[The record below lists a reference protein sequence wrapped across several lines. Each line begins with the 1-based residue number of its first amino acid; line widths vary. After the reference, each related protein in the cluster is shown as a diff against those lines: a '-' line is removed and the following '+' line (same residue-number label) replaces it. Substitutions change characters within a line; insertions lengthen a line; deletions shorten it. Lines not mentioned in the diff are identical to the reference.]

1 MKLDDYKNN
10 VKIKKLID
18 ESLNSNDIITDQV
31 LLDNQNILDEFLLN
45 YKECS
50 LDKECNQVVKN
61 YQVDLV
67 FKDHQFYLKNV
78 LCIHGKQTEKLFIIK
93 KNYWFS
99 DFDINSFHLTYDEYF
114 NNQLNNLSFNLLDQ
128 NEKNFRKTLLSNIL
142 KAIQKGY
149 KKGIYLYGNSGIG
162 KTYMF
167 KVLANT
173 LASKNKTVIFSTLR
187 SLIDKLKESF
197 NSNEINSSE
206 LLKKI
211 KNVDFLF
218 LDDIGGENLSLWARD
233 DFLFEVL
240 NYRLENKKPTF
251 FTSNFS
257 IDLLEKNLQFT
268 RQYNNFLTSKDVFE
282 LEKIKIDRLIS
293 RIKALVKEINFT
305 GINKR
310 ITN

>member
-10 VKIKKLID
+10 PKIKKIISD
-18 ESLNSNDIITDQV
+18 SLNSNDVITDQV
-31 LLDNQNILDEFLLN
+31 LLDNKNILDEFLFN

-50 LDKECNQVVKN
+50 LDEKCSQIIKN

-67 FKDHQFYLKNV
+67 FKDHLFYLKNV

-99 DFDINSFHLTYDEYF
+99 DFDLNLFSLTYDEYF
-114 NNQLNNLSFNLLDQ
+114 KNELNNSEFSLLDQ
-128 NEKNFRKTLLSNIL
+128 KEKDIRKKLLSNIL
-142 KAIQKGY
+142 KFVQKNS
-149 KKGIYLYGNSGIG
+149 KKGVYLYGHSGIG

-197 NSNEINSSE
+197 NSSEINSLE
-206 LLKKI
+206 LMKKI
-211 KNVDFLF
+211 KTVDFLF

-240 NYRLENKKPTF
+240 NYRMENQKATF

-257 IDLLEKNLQFT
+257 INLLEKNLQFT
-268 RQYNNFLTSKDVFE
+268 RQYNNFLNSKDVFE
-282 LEKIKIDRLIS
+282 LEKIKIERLIS
-293 RIKALVKEINFT
+293 RIKTLSKELFFL
-305 GINKR
+305 GSNKR
-310 ITN
+310 KN

>member
-187 SLIDKLKESF
+187 SLIDKLKQSF

-310 ITN
+310 RTN

>member
-282 LEKIKIDRLIS
+282 LEKIKIDRLIA

-310 ITN
+310 RTN

>member
-1 MKLDDYKNN
+1 MKLSDYKNN
-10 VKIKKLID
+10 VKIKKLIED
-18 ESLNSNDIITDQV
+18 SQNSNDIITDKV
-31 LLDNQNILDEFLLN
+31 LLENQNILDEFLLN
-45 YKECS
+45 YKECN
-50 LDKECNQVVKN
+50 LDTKCEQVVKN

-78 LCIHGKQTEKLFIIK
+78 LCVHGKQTEKLFIIK
-93 KNYWFS
+93 KNYWFC
-99 DFDINSFHLTYDEYF
+99 DFDLNLFHLTIDEYF
-114 NNQLNNLSFNLLDQ
+114 NTQLNNSLFTLLDQ
-128 NEKNFRKTLLSNIL
+128 NEKNIRKTIL
-142 KAIQKGY
+142 KTIIKQIQKGY
-149 KKGIYLYGNSGIG
+149 KKGFYLYGNSGVG
-162 KTYMF
+162 KTYIF

-197 NSNEINSSE
+197 NSSEINS
-206 LLKKI
+206 LTLIKKI
-211 KNVDFLF
+211 KTVDFLF

-240 NYRLENKKPTF
+240 NYRMENQKPTF

-268 RQYNNFLTSKDVFE
+268 KQYNNFLTTQDVFK

-293 RIKALVKEINFT
+293 RIKTLAKEINLI
-305 GINKR
+305 GKNKR
-310 ITN
+310 QTN

>member
-310 ITN
+310 RTN

>member
-1 MKLDDYKNN
+1 MKLNDYKNN
-10 VKIKKLID
+10 PKIKKLID
-18 ESLNSNDIITDQV
+18 DSLNSNDVITDQV
-31 LLDNQNILDEFLLN
+31 LLDNKNILDEFLFN

-50 LDKECNQVVKN
+50 LDKKCNQIVKN

-67 FKDHQFYLKNV
+67 FKDHLFYLKNV

-99 DFDINSFHLTYDEYF
+99 DFDLNLFSLTYDEYF
-114 NNQLNNLSFNLLDQ
+114 KNELNNSEFSLLDQ
-128 NEKNFRKTLLSNIL
+128 KEKDIRKKILSNIL
-142 KAIQKGY
+142 KFVQKNS
-149 KKGIYLYGNSGIG
+149 KKGIYLYGNSGVG

-197 NSNEINSSE
+197 NSSEINSLE
-206 LLKKI
+206 LMKKI
-211 KNVDFLF
+211 KTVDFLF

-240 NYRLENKKPTF
+240 NYRMENQKSTF

-257 IDLLEKNLQFT
+257 IDLLEKNLQFI
-268 RQYNNFLTSKDVFE
+268 RQYNNFLNSKDVFE
-282 LEKIKIDRLIS
+282 LEKIKIERLIS
-293 RIKALVKEINFT
+293 RIKTLSKELFFI
-305 GINKR
+305 GSNKR
-310 ITN
+310 KN

>member
-10 VKIKKLID
+10 LKIKKLID
-18 ESLNSNDIITDQV
+18 DSLNSNDVITDQV
-31 LLDNQNILDEFLLN
+31 LLDNKNILDEFLFN

-50 LDKECNQVVKN
+50 LDKKCNQIVKN

-67 FKDHQFYLKNV
+67 FKDHLFYLKNV

-99 DFDINSFHLTYDEYF
+99 DFDLNLFSLTYDEYF
-114 NNQLNNLSFNLLDQ
+114 KNELNNSEFSLLDQ
-128 NEKNFRKTLLSNIL
+128 KEKDIRKKILSNIL
-142 KAIQKGY
+142 KFVQKNS
-149 KKGIYLYGNSGIG
+149 KKGIYLYGNSGVG

-197 NSNEINSSE
+197 NSSEINSLE
-206 LLKKI
+206 LMKKI
-211 KNVDFLF
+211 KTVDFLF

-240 NYRLENKKPTF
+240 NYRMENQKSTF

-268 RQYNNFLTSKDVFE
+268 RQYNNFLNSKDVFE
-282 LEKIKIDRLIS
+282 LEKIKIERLIS
-293 RIKALVKEINFT
+293 RIKTLSKELFFI
-305 GINKR
+305 GSNKR
-310 ITN
+310 KN

>member
-293 RIKALVKEINFT
+293 RINALVKEINFT

-310 ITN
+310 RTN

>member
-10 VKIKKLID
+10 PKIKKLID
-18 ESLNSNDIITDQV
+18 DSLNSNDVITDQV
-31 LLDNQNILDEFLLN
+31 LLDNKNILDEFLFN

-50 LDKECNQVVKN
+50 LDKKCNQIVKN

-67 FKDHQFYLKNV
+67 FKDHLFYLKNV

-93 KNYWFS
+93 KNYLFS
-99 DFDINSFHLTYDEYF
+99 DFDLNLFSLTYDEYF
-114 NNQLNNLSFNLLDQ
+114 KNELNNSEFSLLGQ
-128 NEKNFRKTLLSNIL
+128 KEKDIRKKLLSNIL
-142 KAIQKGY
+142 KFVQKNS

-197 NSNEINSSE
+197 NSSEINSLE
-206 LLKKI
+206 LMKKI
-211 KNVDFLF
+211 KTVDFLF

-240 NYRLENKKPTF
+240 NYRMENQRPTF

-268 RQYNNFLTSKDVFE
+268 RQYNNFLNSKDVFE
-282 LEKIKIDRLIS
+282 LEKIKIERLIS
-293 RIKALVKEINFT
+293 RIKTLSKELFFI
-305 GINKR
+305 GSNKR
-310 ITN
+310 KN

>member
-10 VKIKKLID
+10 PKIKKIISD
-18 ESLNSNDIITDQV
+18 SLNSNDVITDQV
-31 LLDNQNILDEFLLN
+31 LLDNKNILDEFLFN

-50 LDKECNQVVKN
+50 LYEKCSQIIKN

-67 FKDHQFYLKNV
+67 FKDHLFYLKNV

-99 DFDINSFHLTYDEYF
+99 DFDLNLFSLTYDEYF
-114 NNQLNNLSFNLLDQ
+114 KNELNNSEFSLLDQ
-128 NEKNFRKTLLSNIL
+128 KEKDIRKKLLSNIL
-142 KAIQKGY
+142 KFVQKNS
-149 KKGIYLYGNSGIG
+149 KKGIYLYGHSGIG

-197 NSNEINSSE
+197 NSSEINSLE
-206 LLKKI
+206 LMKKI
-211 KNVDFLF
+211 KTVDFLF

-240 NYRLENKKPTF
+240 NYRMENQKATF

-257 IDLLEKNLQFT
+257 INLLEKNLQFT
-268 RQYNNFLTSKDVFE
+268 RQYNNFLNSKDVFE
-282 LEKIKIDRLIS
+282 LEKIKIERLIS
-293 RIKALVKEINFT
+293 RIKTLSKELFFL
-305 GINKR
+305 GSNKR
-310 ITN
+310 KN